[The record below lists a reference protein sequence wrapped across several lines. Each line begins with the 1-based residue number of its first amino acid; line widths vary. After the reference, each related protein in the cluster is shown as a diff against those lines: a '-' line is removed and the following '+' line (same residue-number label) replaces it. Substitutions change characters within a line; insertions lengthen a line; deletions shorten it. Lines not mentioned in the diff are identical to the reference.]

1 METKTVRSGSLLG
14 LITSQAHLKPVVCLE
29 TSPPRDKADGRRI
42 LEIVAR
48 AQSRAEFVT
57 VTDTGSSRGAR
68 AIEAAIQLRDA
79 TGLPVIAHLA
89 CTGRTRD
96 DFSRDVDALLKS
108 NVDHVLVLR
117 GDSFVAPFEGFA
129 HADEAIAFL
138 HQRYPSLTIGAAC
151 YPSGH
156 PEDAELGQ
164 DIRNMQRKVQAG
176 ASFFGS
182 QLVFSH
188 VAFRDHVLAAAK
200 AGIGA
205 PILPGIPVVGEL
217 ARLEQ
222 DLRGNAAGVQAGTAE
237 RVAAVAVLPAV
248 DTGNLE
254 AVLCGADGRRVAGR
268 AAADHDQVK
277 GGLSGHGFRLPAAG
291 GPGLPG
297 IP

>member
-1 METKTVRSGSLLG
+1 METKTIRSGSLLG

-29 TSPPRDKADGRRI
+29 TSPPRDKADWRTV
-42 LEIVAR
+42 LAIVAR
-48 AQSRAEFVT
+48 AESRAEFVT

-89 CTGRTRD
+89 CTGRTRN
-96 DFSRDVDALLKS
+96 DFSRDVDALLKG

-117 GDSFVAPFEGFA
+117 GDSFVASSEGFA

-151 YPSGH
+151 YPGGH
-156 PEDAELGQ
+156 PEDAERGQ
-164 DIRNMQRKVQAG
+164 DIRAMQRKVRAG
-176 ASFFGS
+176 ASFFAS

-200 AGIGA
+200 AGISV

-222 DLRGNAAGVQAGTAE
+222 IAKRCRVQVPDELRRTDLSADHIFRHVVGTA
-237 RVAAVAVLPAV
+237 
-248 DTGNLE
+248 
-254 AVLCGADGRRVAGR
+254 R
-268 AAADHDQVK
+268 AAWVQGA
-277 GGLSGHGFRLPAAG
+277 
-291 GPGLPG
+291 PG
-297 IP
+297 IHLCTFSNDLTGRFLRELFDYKP